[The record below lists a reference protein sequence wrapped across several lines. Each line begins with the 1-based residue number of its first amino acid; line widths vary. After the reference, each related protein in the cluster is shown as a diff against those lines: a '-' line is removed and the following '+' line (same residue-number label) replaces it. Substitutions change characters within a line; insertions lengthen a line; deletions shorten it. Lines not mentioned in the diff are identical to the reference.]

1 MIIVFSY
8 YVLLQSFLLINIFHS
23 CSNMPQQIIFSS
35 PKEPARYSFL
45 AQRSSI
51 RMKTLVQLP
60 NLGVIRK
67 IFINEYFTQL
77 QQYATTNHLQLAKMS
92 SQISNAGPNTQLNS
106 GRKLETLS
114 GRKLILWHFIY
125 PCLYIIS
132 IFHFKPPSPQVGRGF
147 ISF

>member
-35 PKEPARYSFL
+35 PKEPARYSIL

-67 IFINEYFTQL
+67 IFINGCFTQL
-77 QQYATTNHLQLAKMS
+77 QQQGYATTNHLQLAKIQVLSERFLLTNILHSCSNMPQ
-92 SQISNAGPNTQLNS
+92 QIIFSWPKCRARYQMLAQIPS
-106 GRKLETLS
+106 
-114 GRKLILWHFIY
+114 LIQEGNWRH
-125 PCLYIIS
+125 C
-132 IFHFKPPSPQVGRGF
+132 QEEN
-147 ISF
+147 

>member
-67 IFINEYFTQL
+67 IFINGYFTQL
-77 QQYATTNHLQLAKMS
+77 QQQGYATTNHLQLAKIQVLSERFLLTNILHSCSNMPQ
-92 SQISNAGPNTQLNS
+92 QIIFSWPKCRARYQMLAQIPS
-106 GRKLETLS
+106 
-114 GRKLILWHFIY
+114 LIQEGNWRH
-125 PCLYIIS
+125 C
-132 IFHFKPPSPQVGRGF
+132 QEEN
-147 ISF
+147 